1 MAAKN
6 SVKIYAENTIY
17 HVYNRGVEKRKIFL
31 DEQDY
36 KVFLSY
42 LREYLSPPPKPEDI
56 NKKMFRLRDRIFEAV
71 PRLPKNY
78 FNQIDLLAYCLMP
91 NHIHLLIRQSDNRDS
106 IKEFTH
112 SLFLRYSMYF
122 NKKYNRV
129 GSLFQGKYKAI
140 IVMDESYLL
149 HLSRYIHINPLEYTE
164 DLINAYSSF
173 AEYLGIRSTNWIKPD
188 LILSYFENQNQKMSF
203 DFKHI
208 NTYKKFVENYIKE
221 NSDLINDLKLE

>member
-1 MAAKN
+1 MPSKY
-6 SVKIYAENTIY
+6 SIRTYAENTIY

-42 LREYLSPPPKPEDI
+42 LKEYLSPPAKPEDV
-56 NKKMFRLRDRIFEAV
+56 NKKVFRLRDRIFGAV
-71 PRLPKNY
+71 PRLPNNY

-91 NHIHLLIRQSDNRDS
+91 NHIHLLIKQNDDKYSLR
-106 IKEFTH
+106 EFIH
-112 SLFLRYSMYF
+112 SLLLRYSMYF

-140 IVMDESYLL
+140 IVVDEKYLL
-149 HLSRYIHINPLEYTE
+149 HLSRYIHINPLEYTK
-164 DLINAYSSF
+164 DLINAYSSY
-173 AEYLGIRSTNWIKPD
+173 AEYLGIRNTTWIKPK
-188 LILSYFENQNQKMSF
+188 LILNYFENQKPIPKTKS
-203 DFKHI
+203 I
-208 NTYKKFVENYIKE
+208 NTYKNFVENYIKE